1 MSKDLK
7 NSKPP
12 VLLLAIVAIL
22 MVAVMLTEFVTCASG
37 NPLPIWEK
45 KASKY

>member
-12 VLLLAIVAIL
+12 VVLLAIVAIL
-22 MVAVMLTEFVTCASG
+22 MIALMLTEFVTCASG
-37 NPLPIWEK
+37 NPLPMWEK